1 MPGVDEAQAVGDRE
15 VRLGRCVRAAVA
27 LWLAG
32 MSAVLADEA
41 LVARGEYL
49 VKAGACASCHTNVPD
64 RGAWL
69 AGGRELPTPYG
80 TFIAPNI
87 TPDPETGIGGWSLDQ
102 FVAAMREGV
111 APDGSLYFPI
121 FPYRWY
127 RNLTR
132 DDLAAMKVYLDSL
145 PPVRS
150 EDPPHEL
157 LLGLPPGLLRPFVL
171 PWQWINMEDESIP
184 PAQGPLGERGWYL
197 VNALGHCG
205 ACHTPALPG
214 YIYEEDRFLGGQED
228 IPGVYAA
235 SNITPDPETGIGRWT
250 DADIVRAMAI
260 GIRPDGTPVR
270 GPMADYVA
278 EGSANLVPEDH
289 EAMVAY
295 LRQVP
300 PVRHAIY
307 ESETPR
313 AQLEPEHEAPTGG
326 APLRADLELGRRLA
340 AGGTGP
346 PEHACDACHERERP
360 SGMVTGMP
368 RLDGQPAAYLEAQLR
383 AYADGT
389 RWSPVMSPI
398 AAGLGQPERAAVAAH
413 YAAQPSPKVPP
424 LPDGIATDR
433 GRQLALEGDPGRML
447 PACIAC
453 HGTQGI
459 GIPPAFPYL
468 AGQDPLYM
476 TMQIRLWR
484 HGHRRNDPLGAM
496 AAVAHRL
503 SSADAEAVSMWFA
516 RLAEPQP
523 PSSRATASGTT
534 SPANGLRTVTPAS
547 DEPSAMSSESKVVQP
562 ARASVPSSSASQ

>member
-132 DDLAAMKVYLDSL
+132 DDLAAMKAYLDSL

-150 EDPPHEL
+150 EDRPHEL

-184 PAQGPLGERGWYL
+184 PAQGLLAERGWYL

-235 SNITPDPETGIGRWT
+235 SNITPDPETGDRALDRRRHRTRDGDRHPARWH
-250 DADIVRAMAI
+250 ARA
-260 GIRPDGTPVR
+260 
-270 GPMADYVA
+270 
-278 EGSANLVPEDH
+278 
-289 EAMVAY
+289 
-295 LRQVP
+295 
-300 PVRHAIY
+300 
-307 ESETPR
+307 
-313 AQLEPEHEAPTGG
+313 
-326 APLRADLELGRRLA
+326 RADGRLCGR
-340 AGGTGP
+340 
-346 PEHACDACHERERP
+346 
-360 SGMVTGMP
+360 
-368 RLDGQPAAYLEAQLR
+368 
-383 AYADGT
+383 
-389 RWSPVMSPI
+389 
-398 AAGLGQPERAAVAAH
+398 GLGQPRA
-413 YAAQPSPKVPP
+413 
-424 LPDGIATDR
+424 R
-433 GRQLALEGDPGRML
+433 GSRG
-447 PACIAC
+447 
-453 HGTQGI
+453 HG
-459 GIPPAFPYL
+459 GIPAAGPAGT
-468 AGQDPLYM
+468 A
-476 TMQIRLWR
+476 R
-484 HGHRRNDPLGAM
+484 HL
-496 AAVAHRL
+496 
-503 SSADAEAVSMWFA
+503 
-516 RLAEPQP
+516 
-523 PSSRATASGTT
+523 
-534 SPANGLRTVTPAS
+534 
-547 DEPSAMSSESKVVQP
+547 
-562 ARASVPSSSASQ
+562 

>member
-1 MPGVDEAQAVGDRE
+1 M
-15 VRLGRCVRAAVA
+15 A

-32 MSAVLADEA
+32 MSAVLADEV

-87 TPDPETGIGGWSLDQ
+87 TPDRETGIGGWSLDQ

-111 APDGSLYFPI
+111 GPDGSLYFPI

-132 DDLAAMKVYLDSL
+132 DDLAAMKAYLDSL

-184 PAQGPLGERGWYL
+184 PARGLLAERGWYL

-214 YIYEEDRFLGGQED
+214 YIYEEDRFLGGHED

-235 SNITPDPETGIGRWT
+235 SNITPDPETGIGRWS

-260 GIRPDGTPVR
+260 GIRPDGMPVR

-307 ESETPR
+307 EGETPR

-346 PEHACDACHERERP
+346 PEHACVACHERERP

-398 AAGLGQPERAAVAAH
+398 ATGLGQPERVAVAAH

-484 HGHRRNDPLGAM
+484 HGNRRNDLLGAM
-496 AAVAHRL
+496 AAVARRL
-503 SSADAEAVSMWFA
+503 SPADAEAVSLWFA
-516 RLAEPQP
+516 RLAESQP

-547 DEPSAMSSESKVVQP
+547 DEPSAISSESKVVQP